1 MSTVTFLRNLGIMVT
16 WSPGEVDMGIQSL
29 LVQFYP
35 ILLSTLF
42 SINRQQ
48 LSRFEAYFALVLS
61 SSPLTVY
68 LVVASI
74 GDFFGINTGLYKRI
88 KSHRTIIRVLGALV
102 PFIWTGLSMA
112 LMMSTTAFKD
122 PYCSA
127 GNFAHWFRYI
137 IDMLKYTLVFPGG
150 MYDAP
155 PGIVW
160 IIMIPWLACLAR
172 RWPQLRADTKL
183 HSEGASR
190 MRVLCTW
197 VKCAWC
203 VPVDIGPRLA
213 KSNTIKVH
221 Y

>member
-1 MSTVTFLRNLGIMVT
+1 
-16 WSPGEVDMGIQSL
+16 MGIQSL

-48 LSRFEAYFALVLS
+48 LSRFDAYLALILS

-74 GDFFGINTGLYKRI
+74 GDFFGIHTSLYKRI
-88 KSHRTIIRVLGALV
+88 KSHRPIIRALGALV
-102 PFIWTGLSMA
+102 PLIWTGVSMA
-112 LMMSTTAFKD
+112 LMMSASAFKD
-122 PYCSA
+122 PYCST
-127 GNFAHWFRYI
+127 GNFAHWLRYI
-137 IDMLKYTLVFPGG
+137 VDTLMYTFLFPGS

-155 PGIVW
+155 RGIAWV
-160 IIMIPWLACLAR
+160 IMIPWLVCLAR
-172 RWPQLRADTKL
+172 RWPQLRADAKL
-183 HSEGASR
+183 RSEGGSR
-190 MRVLCTW
+190 LRALCTW

-203 VPVDIGPRLA
+203 VPVDVGPRSA

>member
-1 MSTVTFLRNLGIMVT
+1 
-16 WSPGEVDMGIQSL
+16 MGIQSL

-48 LSRFEAYFALVLS
+48 LSRFDAYFALVLS

-74 GDFFGINTGLYKRI
+74 GDLFGIHTGLYKRI
-88 KSHRTIIRVLGALV
+88 KSHRPIIRAFGALV

-112 LMMSTTAFKD
+112 LMMSASAFRD

-127 GNFAHWFRYI
+127 GTFTHWIRYI
-137 IDMLKYTLVFPGG
+137 IDMLMYTFVFPGG
-150 MYDAP
+150 MYDGP
-155 PGIVW
+155 RGIAW
-160 IIMIPWLACLAR
+160 IMIIPWLACLAR
-172 RWPQLRADTKL
+172 RWPQLRADVKL
-183 HSEGASR
+183 RSEGASR
-190 MRVLCTW
+190 LRVLCTW

-203 VPVDIGPRLA
+203 VPVDVFPRLA
-213 KSNTIKVH
+213 RSNTIKVH